1 MVVTTTC
8 TILLI
13 FFFLFF
19 CLSTISWREDVFIRY
34 LFIYGKLK
42 HAEELIT
49 ALISR
54 FHFVL
59 IFNNCG
65 CFFSFFFFATIYN
78 EKNNLMICKMIRNII
93 VYNIIN
99 ERVMIVH
106 KCSFISFNYY
116 TNETIL
122 ITLALNIVIIPA
134 LENCASIYNS
144 RKRSLSISSK
154 NKIERRIY
162 LTIMCNEW
170 NVRSVQ
176 RGRRFDEGK
185 GLPLFEELK
194 FLPGGPFHGLESQ
207 EARRRSSQ

>member
-1 MVVTTTC
+1 MDA
-8 TILLI
+8 
-13 FFFLFF
+13 FFLFF
-19 CLSTISWREDVFIRY
+19 F
-34 LFIYGKLK
+34 
-42 HAEELIT
+42 
-49 ALISR
+49 
-54 FHFVL
+54 FV
-59 IFNNCG
+59 
-65 CFFSFFFFATIYN
+65 TIYN

-122 ITLALNIVIIPA
+122 ITLALNIVIIPT
-134 LENCASIYNS
+134 LENCASIFVSTNS

-185 GLPLFEELK
+185 GLLLFEELK